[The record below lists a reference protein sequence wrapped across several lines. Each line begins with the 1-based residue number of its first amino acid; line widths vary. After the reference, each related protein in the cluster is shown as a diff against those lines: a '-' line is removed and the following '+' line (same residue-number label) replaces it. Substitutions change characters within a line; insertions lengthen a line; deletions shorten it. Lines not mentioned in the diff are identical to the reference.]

1 MTESKADNKSLPPIV
16 KDDEIDLVALFL
28 TIWEGRKLIQA
39 LFAIAPES
47 K

>member
-28 TIWEGRKLIQA
+28 NMWEGRKLI
-39 LFAIAPES
+39 LKVTDRKS
-47 K
+47 VV